1 MTHTVTDHKPETVT
15 LLYGENNCGT
25 KWVVAT
31 EGEKWGEKDP
41 KDNVQYGSKNASKTK
56 DT

>member
-1 MTHTVTDHKPETVT
+1 MTHKVTDHKPETVT

-41 KDNVQYGSKNASKTK
+41 KDNVQYGSKNAAKTK

>member
-1 MTHTVTDHKPETVT
+1 MTHTVTDHKPQTAT
-15 LLYGENNCGT
+15 LHYGENNCGT

-31 EGEKWGEKDP
+31 EGEKWGEKDT
-41 KDNVQYGSKNASKTK
+41 KDNFQYGSKNTTKTK